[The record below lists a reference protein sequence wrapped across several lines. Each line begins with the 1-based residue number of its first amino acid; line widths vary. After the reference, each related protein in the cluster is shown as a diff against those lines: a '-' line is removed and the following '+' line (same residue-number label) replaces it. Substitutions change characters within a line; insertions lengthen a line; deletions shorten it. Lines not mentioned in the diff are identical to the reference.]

1 MDGADHLV
9 LGEVQE
15 RTFARAT
22 PTTLAAYPRERSLSG
37 PQLVGYLDR
46 HSVLLV
52 CSTRPDGRP
61 HATPSSYVR
70 QAATFW
76 LPTMA
81 NSVRE
86 RNVRSQPWLV
96 LVLTDSGAEGTAHTV
111 VIIEGPAAV
120 VPPDAVPANVTAR
133 FSRSWVST
141 WLRLDAERV
150 LSYADEQ
157 TSE

>member
-1 MDGADHLV
+1 MDVADHLI
-9 LGEVQE
+9 LADVQE

-22 PTTLAAYPRERSLSG
+22 PTTLAAYPRERCLSG
-37 PQLVGYLDR
+37 PELVGYLDR

-52 CSTRPDGRP
+52 CSARPDGRP

-86 RNVRSQPWLV
+86 RNVRRQPWLV
-96 LVLTDSGAEGTAHTV
+96 LVLTEGGAEGTAHTV
-111 VIIEGPAAV
+111 VIIEGSAAV
-120 VPPDAVPANVTAR
+120 VRPDAVPAEVTAR
-133 FSRSWVST
+133 FSRSWVSA

-150 LSYADEQ
+150 LSYADEPA
-157 TSE
+157 SE